1 MIEFQDN
8 TIRDGM
14 QQRNIRKDLKTK
26 LKILNLIKTTNIESV
41 EVGMCAT
48 REDFHLISQESK
60 KLGESQKMVVLTRL
74 IHEDI
79 KLTCKLANL
88 NKNLVIKL
96 LVPIS
101 ELHIVKK
108 LGCKK
113 EDILKNLRQSLN
125 YISNRAL
132 LLQILFQEF

>member
-14 QQRNIRKDLKTK
+14 QQRNIRKDL
-26 LKILNLIKTTNIESV
+26 
-41 EVGMCAT
+41 
-48 REDFHLISQESK
+48 
-60 KLGESQKMVVLTRL
+60 
-74 IHEDI
+74 